1 MGSIEH
7 RLTDLE
13 RCFGP
18 PPDDPAERA
27 RLEEKREAFRVRLER
42 ASEQAERE
50 RGGRQAAAPTSPRR
64 AQGAHEAA
72 CRGAALWGLETS

>member
-50 RGGRQAAAPTSPRR
+50 EAEGKPQRRQALDELKAHMRR
-64 AQGAHEAA
+64 RVEERRYGA
-72 CRGAALWGLETS
+72 